1 MDNILPKFK
10 TFSLY
15 DEEKDS
21 TKKVRP
27 TRWEP
32 ERAVVEEDRRF
43 PYFLGNDI
51 ESDDES
57 QEGDINPPLLPPND
71 RYLAEA
77 KGIGPSPL
85 SLSERYKSLPFILVR
100 FAEARLRRQRYQ
112 CQVRQQNTK
121 SSWTITTN
129 CRMQCVSTTHVACR
143 WRYL

>member
-15 DEEKDS
+15 DEEKES
-21 TKKVRP
+21 KKVRP

-32 ERAVVEEDRRF
+32 ERAIVEEDTRV
-43 PYFLGNDI
+43 PYYLGNDI

-57 QEGDINPPLLPPND
+57 QEGEVNPPVLPPND

-85 SLSERYKSLPFILVR
+85 SLSVR
-100 FAEARLRRQRYQ
+100 
-112 CQVRQQNTK
+112 
-121 SSWTITTN
+121 
-129 CRMQCVSTTHVACR
+129 
-143 WRYL
+143 